1 MADPILKMAGLKL
14 FFDNCFIRKWFLKS
28 GYQCWMPQTISK
40 VKDDFEVINQLIYIV
55 PGYYELFQ
63 CQESSNIVKIKDK

>member
-40 VKDDFEVINQLIYIV
+40 VKDDFEADFTLFRVI
-55 PGYYELFQ
+55 
-63 CQESSNIVKIKDK
+63 

>member
-14 FFDNCFIRKWFLKS
+14 FYDNCFIRKWFLKS

-55 PGYYELFQ
+55 IMNSF
-63 CQESSNIVKIKDK
+63 NVKNLQISLR